1 MNVYETS
8 KHESLNNI
16 FLGVVLL
23 ERSHG
28 TQSII
33 VIVRPTPGKFTQYL
47 VKIKKFC
54 LLRPN
59 SFKLKLKL

>member
-47 VKIKKFC
+47 VKI
-54 LLRPN
+54 
-59 SFKLKLKL
+59 